1 MEQDSESQQ
10 KFCLKW
16 NQFSSHLKNTI
27 SNMRKAD
34 VLTDVTL
41 MTEDGAKFT
50 AHRIIMASASSFFRH
65 IFSESNTC
73 PWIYLK
79 GVQSYQLQFILDF
92 IYTGDVEIPEDE
104 LSGFLV
110 CAGDLKIR
118 GLSKYAGT
126 INTKNVKVNIESDYI
141 QPEHII
147 IDEQADN
154 NFATVSYGEDIE
166 GIPVADFGASNF
178 LEINAELDKQIEE
191 ILVKN
196 NGVWS
201 CKVCGK
207 FANHKSKLKQHV
219 ETHIE
224 GFSHPCAICGKC
236 YRSRNVLRMHLSRD
250 HRNKK
255 QNSKGS
261 NNK

>member
-1 MEQDSESQQ
+1 M
-10 KFCLKW
+10 
-16 NQFSSHLKNTI
+16 
-27 SNMRKAD
+27 
-34 VLTDVTL
+34 
-41 MTEDGAKFT
+41 
-50 AHRIIMASASSFFRH
+50 IIFSFFSPYICHFWDKWVFLTKYRKLPILFNSSLIV
-65 IFSESNTC
+65 IFNDNF
-73 PWIYLK
+73 
-79 GVQSYQLQFILDF
+79 Q
-92 IYTGDVEIPEDE
+92 
-104 LSGFLV
+104 
-110 CAGDLKIR
+110 
-118 GLSKYAGT
+118 YAGT